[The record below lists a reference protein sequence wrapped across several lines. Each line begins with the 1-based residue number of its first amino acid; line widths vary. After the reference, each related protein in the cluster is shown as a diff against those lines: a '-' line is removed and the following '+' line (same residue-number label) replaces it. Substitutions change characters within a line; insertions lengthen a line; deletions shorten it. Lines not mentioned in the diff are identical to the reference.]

1 VRFPL
6 SILPSCLALILCCYS
21 RGFGSDEKSVLGGV
35 YNAGQA
41 KRGNATYSDKCS
53 KCHGVDLTGGN
64 LATSLVGS
72 GFKSRWTHKNLRD
85 LYGRI
90 LTTMPQED
98 PGSLSQKEVLDIVG
112 YILQINGI
120 PGGRRELRKPSDL
133 EKINFSTD
141 GAK

>member
-1 VRFPL
+1 MRSPL
-6 SILPSCLALILCCYS
+6 SILASCLALILCCDS
-21 RGFGSDEKSVLGGV
+21 RGLGTDQKSVLDGV

-41 KRGNATYSDKCS
+41 KRGNATYSAKCS
-53 KCHGVDLTGGN
+53 KCHGVDLAGGN

-72 GFKSRWTHKNLRD
+72 GFKSRWTHKNLRE

-112 YILQINGI
+112 YILQVNGI
-120 PGGRRELRKPSDL
+120 PAGKRELRKPSDL

-141 GAK
+141 ESK